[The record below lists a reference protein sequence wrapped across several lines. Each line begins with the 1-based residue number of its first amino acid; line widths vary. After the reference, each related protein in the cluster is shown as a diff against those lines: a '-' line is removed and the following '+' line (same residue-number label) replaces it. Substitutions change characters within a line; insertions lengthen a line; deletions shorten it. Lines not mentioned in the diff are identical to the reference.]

1 MAGIKDV
8 AREAGVSAST
18 VSYVLSGKRS
28 ISAKTTGKVMAAVEK
43 LGYTPDASA
52 RKMRGMRNQIIALSA
67 PIRGDINQARYNA
80 YFLRTA
86 WAARNAGYDVM
97 LLTGPDAVK
106 DIRRVTQSNLADGI
120 VLLDVE
126 QDDERAAQSG
136 TFSKPCVAIGY
147 PSSHAGCAC
156 VDIDFALMGR
166 KAVDF
171 LYEKG
176 HRTVVFLRNNESDY
190 NRHSGYVVIFRE
202 SLLAHAKELGM
213 TVIESE
219 HYEADSFDAQHFV
232 STVFVH
238 PDRPTA
244 IINQANASVLSQ
256 VLMALHDAGMSIPQ
270 DVSVLSCGTYFEG
283 EPTRF
288 PITEMPVMP
297 EELCAEAMN
306 LLVSA
311 IEEHTDIKGSVELI
325 EPALKRRGSVAEA
338 TRIRCGSGVRRNNID
353 FPAITGRQ
361 SGRTES
367 QGNIISYG

>member
-232 STVFVH
+232 STVFAH